1 MVDVT
6 LNRSD
11 IKGNLCQILSSYAFW
26 LLIYGGGK
34 LIYETDLVIIKKNI
48 LDGYR
53 KIYFVENTTMY
64 CFNSQIIVIIHYVH
78 L

>member
-6 LNRSD
+6 LNRLD

-34 LIYETDLVIIKKNI
+34 LIYETDLVLPMTPNVK
-48 LDGYR
+48 
-53 KIYFVENTTMY
+53 YF
-64 CFNSQIIVIIHYVH
+64 S
-78 L
+78 

>member
-11 IKGNLCQILSSYAFW
+11 IKGNLCQISSSYAFW

-34 LIYETDLVIIKKNI
+34 LIYETDLVFLTHFFLVGGGLGLMI
-48 LDGYR
+48 LILR
-53 KIYFVENTTMY
+53 QT
-64 CFNSQIIVIIHYVH
+64 
-78 L
+78 